1 MAARASSG
9 AERGRRAWAA
19 WLTEARPPRP
29 GFLTLYLA
37 KGTLPSPSAGSPAPP
52 LPRAQAFAPMAPYS
66 LALVQRMA
74 AHFGLR
80 AGRQGSGRR
89 RFLVVSATPRSG
101 LPDAPGRARLRELL
115 AAHEA
120 GVAALA
126 PAACAPAPAWPSGG
140 GGGGGAEGEPLCGI
154 SCDISCTSL
163 KHANQCRMRCLESSE
178 WAASGAARG
187 SACLGASA
195 AERSQLGLWLGRA
208 AGRHH
213 VWRAGTCIA
222 PTPSCPPSRTGW
234 HSRCASRRQRVE
246 RARKATA
253 ARAASGRGWAAC
265 GRLPR
270 CAAGAAQAR
279 AGRRGARRAAAPSAS
294 TRRWTLWRAA
304 CSNRGSRRA
313 RS

>member
-37 KGTLPSPSAGSPAPP
+37 KGTLPSPSAGLPAPP

-154 SCDISCTSL
+154 SCDISWTSF

-187 SACLGASA
+187 SACVGASA

-222 PTPSCPPSRTGW
+222 PTPSCPPP
-234 HSRCASRRQRVE
+234 
-246 RARKATA
+246 RAH
-253 ARAASGRGWAAC
+253 
-265 GRLPR
+265 PH
-270 CAAGAAQAR
+270 AR
-279 AGRRGARRAAAPSAS
+279 AGTHGVRAV
-294 TRRWTLWRAA
+294 
-304 CSNRGSRRA
+304 GSG
-313 RS
+313 